1 MNKAEIRKGAMA
13 DRRGLTREAIAA
25 LNAALLTKFSTL
37 DFKNIHTLHIFLPI
51 VEKNEPDTFLLINW
65 LRIHQPQ
72 IHILVPRADFSTAL
86 MTHHTFK
93 GEEDL
98 QKSIFNILEPMQEEQ
113 YTGKIDMVIVPLLA
127 FDDRGYRVGYGKGF
141 YDRFLEGQNCIK
153 AGLSFFSSVGTI
165 ADTHVNDIRLD
176 LCITPERIVYFSTQA
191 SSSSRIGQ

>member
-13 DRRGLTREAIAA
+13 DRKRLTREDITR
-25 LNAALLTKFSTL
+25 LNEALLAQFSTL
-37 DFKNIHTLHIFLPI
+37 DFRNINTLHIFLPI

-65 LRIHQPQ
+65 LQIHQPQ
-72 IHILVPRADFSTAL
+72 LHILVPRADFSTAL
-86 MTHHTFK
+86 MTHHTYR

-98 QKSIFNILEPMQEEQ
+98 RKSIFNILEPIQEEQ

-165 ADTHVNDIRLD
+165 ADTHMNDIRLD
-176 LCITPERIVYFSTQA
+176 LCITPERIIYF
-191 SSSSRIGQ
+191 